1 MRRTDVVVSNKKFF
15 SNSGGL
21 GPANVGTEEWTRAKE
36 RQERMQQYLHANS
49 NNNQQGYIPAQPI
62 YMKF

>member
-21 GPANVGTEEWTRAKE
+21 GPVNVGSEEWRRAKE
-36 RQERMQQYLHANS
+36 RQERIAKYQS
-49 NNNQQGYIPAQPI
+49 AQ
-62 YMKF
+62 MV